1 MTELRR
7 QQFIRNTSFRFLKQT
22 IFSSEQCQQ
31 ILNNLKPE
39 YSLRHSAYKTNSQSF
54 KDKGVIEILEQIL
67 FKSVPGFEK
76 SDLFF
81 LDLFIVKYDSS
92 YPSLG
97 PHTDG
102 CLLSLTLQLNH
113 ELQFEGGGLQFTKS
127 DEIFHLKQ
135 GELLLFRS
143 KIEHQGL
150 AIQSGQRIILV
161 GFIETKRRGILSKE
175 YFLNQERNTN
185 APIHLANATK

>member
-1 MTELRR
+1 MTERRR

-54 KDKGVIEILEQIL
+54 NDKGVIEILEQSL

-102 CLLSLTLQLNH
+102 CLLSFTLQLNH

-175 YFLNQERNTN
+175 YFLEQERKTK
-185 APIHLANATK
+185 HLANETK